1 MKQSFHRFLR
11 WCFGKRAFPRA
22 TPEELPA
29 YDLEWTH
36 DDAKELKRFLDN
48 PTGSKLL
55 KKGRAMEAA
64 AAIAACKG
72 ASEPSR
78 VAGISDTLDWFAS
91 LTKLSEASSV
101 TDANYE
107 ADNRENVESS
117 PWNFP
122 LTT

>member
-1 MKQSFHRFLR
+1 MNLFDKFQR

-29 YDLEWTH
+29 YDLEWTP

-72 ASEPSR
+72 TGIAPAR
-78 VAGISDTLDWFAS
+78 AAGISDTLDWFAS
-91 LTKLSEASSV
+91 LTKLSASP
-101 TDANYE
+101 AANGENYE
-107 ADNRENVESS
+107 TDSLENVGPS
-117 PWNFP
+117 PEFS
-122 LTT
+122 TM